1 MTQTTNKPK
10 KKSLVK
16 RFLAKYRLVVLNEDT
31 FEELLSYKL
40 SRFNV
45 FLIVGLSAIF
55 LISATYAII
64 ALTPL
69 REYIPGYDSTDLRR
83 QAVENTYILDSLQH
97 QLERNQRFIASFTQ
111 VLTGDI
117 KATDFEQDSLRN
129 TLFLPPTEADFVT
142 STQDSILRQEVARE
156 DRFNLLETA
165 ESKVNFVLFTPATG
179 TISQGFDP
187 ATNHFAVDVVV
198 AKNTPIKAA
207 ASGTVIFADWTTET
221 GYVVI
226 IKHAQNIV
234 SVYKHSESLAVSQG
248 DLVVSGEVIAFAGST
263 GNLST
268 GPHLHFELWSDG
280 YPIDPTE
287 FIEFE

>member
-111 VLTGDI
+111 VLTGDL

>member
-1 MTQTTNKPK
+1 M
-10 KKSLVK
+10 
-16 RFLAKYRLVVLNEDT
+16 
-31 FEELLSYKL
+31 
-40 SRFNV
+40 
-45 FLIVGLSAIF
+45 SAIF

-111 VLTGDI
+111 VLTGDL

>member
-45 FLIVGLSAIF
+45 FLIL
-55 LISATYAII
+55 ATYAII

-69 REYIPGYDSTDLRR
+69 REYIPGYDSTELRR

-111 VLTGDI
+111 VLTGDL